1 MYNAFQ
7 EIMQIKEHCLI
18 DSGMEVKDSL
28 KNFKGT
34 RDIVLRL
41 VETFYQ
47 HWKKNAKSLLKST
60 N

>member
-1 MYNAFQ
+1 M
-7 EIMQIKEHCLI
+7 EIKEHCLI

-47 HWKKNAKSLLKST
+47 H
-60 N
+60 